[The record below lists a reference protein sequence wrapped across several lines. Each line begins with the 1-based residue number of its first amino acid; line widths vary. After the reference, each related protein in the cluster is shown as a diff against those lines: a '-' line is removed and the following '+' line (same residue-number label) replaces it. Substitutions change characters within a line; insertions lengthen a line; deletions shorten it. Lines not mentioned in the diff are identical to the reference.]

1 MRYEDLNDIHA
12 PRSWQARALAA
23 QTGERPRRR
32 AALRPAAIL
41 AVVLCLCAGT
51 ALGVGIY
58 QHETMNPKLVA
69 DYDAMR
75 ADVEANGY
83 DSYSYGGPNGAVGI
97 PRDEMVAGRLE
108 KSDHWA
114 DPAWI
119 GGSVVLEQDVTW
131 SSMDLISDEGSVK
144 ERVVFDGG
152 QEHRRTEACAL
163 SPLLLQARQT
173 GPAAWDLSWV
183 AERYEAVPYANTYY
197 VITEGADDY
206 LGSYFG
212 TLWLSGETGYFTL
225 DYQATTCHV
234 PWAQDYILDGY
245 YEWVEDYTTADG
257 LPCVLTANGDQIW
270 VSSVS
275 PHFTLDLYAVAMDRN
290 AIKDVLDHLGLTFAT
305 ELDGCRGR

>member
-1 MRYEDLNDIHA
+1 MRRYEDLNEIHA
-12 PRSWQARALAA
+12 PQSWQARALSA
-23 QTGERPRRR
+23 QTTERPRR
-32 AALRPAAIL
+32 AVLRPAAIL

-51 ALGVGIY
+51 ALGVGVY
-58 QHETMNPKLVA
+58 QHNYLNTKVVA

-83 DSYSYGGPNGAVGI
+83 DGYSYGGPNGTEGI
-97 PRDEMVAGRLE
+97 PRDEMVSGRLE
-108 KSDHWA
+108 KSGHWA

-119 GGSVVLEQDVTW
+119 GGSVVLEKDVTW
-131 SSMDLISDEGSVK
+131 SSMDLISNAGPVK

-152 QEHRRTEACAL
+152 QKHRRTEACAL

-183 AERYEAVPYANTYY
+183 AEQYEPVPYANTYY
-197 VITEGADDY
+197 VITKGADTY

-225 DYQATTCHV
+225 DYEATTCHV
-234 PWAQDYILDGY
+234 PWAHNYTFDGY
-245 YEWVEDYTTADG
+245 YERVEEHTTADG
-257 LPCVLTANGDQIW
+257 LTCVLAQNGDQIW
-270 VSSVS
+270 VESVS
-275 PHFTLDLYAVAMDRN
+275 PHFCLSIYAVDMEWDAV
-290 AIKDVLDHLGLTFAT
+290 KDVLDHLDLTFAT

>member
-1 MRYEDLNDIHA
+1 MRYEDLSEIRT

-23 QTGERPRRR
+23 QAGERPRRR
-32 AALRPAAIL
+32 AVLRPAAIL

-51 ALGVGIY
+51 ALGVY
-58 QHETMNPKLVA
+58 HHSYLNTRLVA
-69 DYDAMR
+69 DYDALR

-83 DSYSYGGPNGAVGI
+83 DSYSYGGPSGTVGI

-119 GGSVVLEQDVTW
+119 GGSVVLAHDVTW
-131 SSMDLISDEGSVK
+131 SSMDLVSDVGPVK

-152 QEHRRTEACAL
+152 REHRRTEACAL
-163 SPLLLQARQT
+163 SPLLLQARQA

-183 AERYEAVPYANTYY
+183 ADRYEAVPYANTYY
-197 VITEGADDY
+197 VITKGADDY

-234 PWAQDYILDGY
+234 PWGHDYTFAGD
-245 YEWVEDYTTADG
+245 YERMEDYTTADG
-257 LPCVLTANGDQIW
+257 LECVLQANGDQIW
-270 VSSVS
+270 ASSVS
-275 PHFTLDLYAVAMDRN
+275 PHFTLSIYAVDMEWD
-290 AIKDVLDHLGLTFAT
+290 AIREVLDHLDLTFAT